1 MEFLITNF
9 TLSVRAHLPKGAVDV
24 QTSVKDKKKTVC
36 KCICAWAYALA
47 GEAFQTGKN
56 IHQ

>member
-9 TLSVRAHLPKGAVDV
+9 TLRVRAHLPKGAVDV
-24 QTSVKDKKKTVC
+24 QTSVKDEKNVY

-47 GEAFQTGKN
+47 GEAFQTGEI